1 MPQESPVISRVDL
14 KMKVINKKIKKN
26 KRLKKLKMKVVNKNL
41 KIFTKIKLNAKR
53 FIKNRIKSILFL
65 LNKKIM
71 KIMCDSENNKNIHS
85 FNKNI

>member
-1 MPQESPVISRVDL
+1 M
-14 KMKVINKKIKKN
+14 NKKIKKI
-26 KRLKKLKMKVVNKNL
+26 KMLKKLKMKVGNKNL
-41 KIFTKIKLNAKR
+41 KIFTKIKLKAKR

-71 KIMCDSENNKNIHS
+71 KIMCDSENNKNIYS

>member
-1 MPQESPVISRVDL
+1 LPQESPVISRVDL
-14 KMKVINKKIKKN
+14 KMRIKKN